1 MPAISYTLLI
11 DGAPAASDLLAAI
24 QQIEVEEHADLAAM
38 LRLRLAVGVRE
49 DGSGW
54 EIVDDDTFSRLA
66 RLSLLVTV
74 GSGMPEPL
82 IEAYVI
88 ETRLSASNRP
98 GESTF
103 EVVAMDGTVLM
114 SLEEKVR
121 PWPNMADS
129 DIASVILSEYG
140 LLPDVESTSPT
151 RQELDLTVIQRGTDI
166 QFLRHLAGRN
176 GYECYVELNRLTTLA
191 EGHFHP
197 PRLDGTPQGTLT
209 VNMGSATNVNRL
221 TVRFDTIKPAVA
233 DVADLEAGSQSD
245 QTASISSM
253 SLTELGSSSLL
264 GGSQQRR
271 VRIGPSS
278 LFETGEL
285 QTYAQAVVD
294 QSAWAITAEGDLDTT
309 AYGSVL
315 RARRPVLV
323 RGVGQRFSGTYYVE
337 RVQHLLG
344 GDSYSQHFSLRRN
357 ATGLQGTEAFG
368 ST

>member
-11 DGAPAASDLLAAI
+11 DGAPADSDLLAAV

-38 LRLRLAVGVRE
+38 LRLRLAVAVRE

-54 EIVDDDTFSRLA
+54 DVVDDDTFSRLA
-66 RLSLLVTV
+66 RLSLLTTV
-74 GSGMPEPL
+74 GSGTPEPL

-88 ETRLSASNRP
+88 ETRLDASNRP

-114 SLEEKVR
+114 NLEEKVR

-129 DIASVILSEYG
+129 DIASVIFGEYG

-151 RQELDLTVIQRGTDI
+151 RQELDLTVIQRSTDI
-166 QFLRHLAGRN
+166 QFLRRLAGRN
-176 GYECYVELNRLTTLA
+176 GYECYVELNQLTIMA
-191 EGHFHP
+191 EGHFHA

-209 VNMGSATNVNRL
+209 VNMGAATNVNRM
-221 TVRFDTIKPAVA
+221 TVRLDTIKPAVA
-233 DVADLEAGSQSD
+233 DVADLEIGSQSD
-245 QTASISSM
+245 QTASIGSV

-271 VRIGPSS
+271 VRIGPSN

-285 QTYAQAVVD
+285 QTYAQAVVNR
-294 QSAWAITAEGDLDTT
+294 SAWAVTAEGDLDAT

-323 RGVGQRFSGTYYVE
+323 RGLGQRFSGTYYVE
-337 RVQHLLG
+337 RVQHLL
-344 GDSYSQHFSLRRN
+344 DDHNYTQHFSLRRN
-357 ATGLQGTEAFG
+357 ATGLQGSEAF
-368 ST
+368 SLT